1 MGIAPEV
8 WARVAWSRLAE
19 PGDLEAAQLVRDH
32 GHVGALALL
41 RHCSG
46 GAALTKIL
54 ARFRPR
60 WQTLHVAGD
69 LVNAAKVGARII
81 VPNDPQW
88 PTGVNDLAAPP
99 HVLWVRGSA
108 DLRAACERS
117 VAIVGARAATMYG
130 EKIASRIAHDVAAR
144 GVSVVSGAA
153 YGIDAAAHRGA
164 LSADGSTIAVLAC
177 SVERAYP
184 AGHRDLL
191 ETIAARGLVVS
202 ELPPGCAPLR
212 HRFLERNR
220 LIATMTRGTLVV
232 EAGLRSGS
240 RNTARTAGEH
250 LRVVM
255 AVPGPV
261 TSPSSAGCHAMIRD
275 EQAMLVTDADE
286 VMELIGRMGEDAA
299 PQRRGPDRPGDELE
313 PDERRVF
320 DALGARPRTVEELA
334 VITCLSHA
342 QVGALLGRLSLRR
355 RAERVSGGWIR
366 P

>member
-1 MGIAPEV
+1 M
-8 WARVAWSRLAE
+8 
-19 PGDLEAAQLVRDH
+19 
-32 GHVGALALL
+32 
-41 RHCSG
+41 
-46 GAALTKIL
+46 
-54 ARFRPR
+54 
-60 WQTLHVAGD
+60 
-69 LVNAAKVGARII
+69 
-81 VPNDPQW
+81 
-88 PTGVNDLAAPP
+88 
-99 HVLWVRGSA
+99 
-108 DLRAACERS
+108 
-117 VAIVGARAATMYG
+117 
-130 EKIASRIAHDVAAR
+130 
-144 GVSVVSGAA
+144 
-153 YGIDAAAHRGA
+153 
-164 LSADGSTIAVLAC
+164 
-177 SVERAYP
+177 
-184 AGHRDLL
+184 
-191 ETIAARGLVVS
+191 
-202 ELPPGCAPLR
+202 
-212 HRFLERNR
+212 
-220 LIATMTRGTLVV
+220 

-250 LRVVM
+250 LRVGM

-261 TSPSSAGCHAMIRD
+261 TSPSAAGCHAMIRD